1 MTRAGYRPSHELV
14 PLVLSGSRL
23 AIARMISR
31 AEGGYAEASE
41 ALAELYKHTG
51 KAHIVGITGVPGAG
65 KSTLV
70 AALIKSLTQGGR
82 KVGVVAVDP
91 SSPFSGGAILGDRV
105 RMNDAAEANQAF
117 VRSMATRGHLGG
129 LAPAT
134 LQAVDILDAAGYSPI
149 IIETVGVGQDEVEI
163 VSAAHTI
170 VVLSPP
176 GLGDDIQAIKA
187 GILEIADIHV
197 VSKADKPE
205 AASAVAALKGMLAL
219 GGRNGDIPHFAG
231 HRSTP
236 TRGSR
241 NEECPHFSKWTSP
254 VLAVSSVSG
263 EQMELLKATIARHW
277 THLHASGELAERQ
290 RNNCRTRIFNTA
302 RHLFQQQFDERSD
315 ELEQHLQ
322 AVVKRE
328 ADPQAAAHALLGWN
342 KERQK

>member
-1 MTRAGYRPSHELV
+1 MTRASYRPSSELV
-14 PLVLSGSRL
+14 PLVLAGSRL

-31 AEGGYAEASE
+31 AEGGYAEAAD

-70 AALIKSLTQGGR
+70 AALIKALTQDGR

-91 SSPFSGGAILGDRV
+91 SSPFTGGAILGDRV
-105 RMNDAAEANQAF
+105 RMSDAAEANQAF

-134 LQAVDILDAAGYSPI
+134 LHAVDILDAAGYSPI
-149 IIETVGVGQDEVEI
+149 IVETVGVGQDEVEI
-163 VSAAHTI
+163 VSAAHTV

-205 AASAVAALKGMLAL
+205 ASAAVAALKGMLAL
-219 GGRNGDIPHFAG
+219 GAA
-231 HRSTP
+231 RS
-236 TRGSR
+236 G
-241 NEECPHFSKWTSP
+241 SKWTSP

-263 EQMELLKATIARHW
+263 EQMETLKATIAKHW
-277 THLHASGELAERQ
+277 THLHESGEFAERQ

-302 RHLFQQQFDERSD
+302 RHLFQQQFDERAD
-315 ELEQHLQ
+315 ELEKHLQ

>member
-1 MTRAGYRPSHELV
+1 MTSVALFGRAKPPAYIPSLELV
-14 PLVLSGSRL
+14 PQVLAKSRL

-31 AEGGYAEASE
+31 AEGNYAEAAA
-41 ALAELYKHTG
+41 ALAEIYKHTG
-51 KAHIVGITGVPGAG
+51 NAHIIGITGVPGAG

-70 AALIKSLTQGGR
+70 SSLIKSLTSEGR
-82 KVGVVAVDP
+82 HVGVVAVDP

-134 LQAVDILDAAGYSPI
+134 LQAVDVLDAAGYSPI

-163 VSAAHTI
+163 VGAAHTI

-205 AASAVAALKGMLAL
+205 AGATVAALKGMLSL
-219 GGRNGDIPHFAG
+219 GAARPN
-231 HRSTP
+231 STW
-236 TRGSR
+236 T
-241 NEECPHFSKWTSP
+241 CPI
-254 VLAVSSVSG
+254 LAVSSVSG
-263 EQMELLKATIARHW
+263 EQLDKLKSTIGRHW
-277 THLHASGELAERQ
+277 KHLQDSGELADR
-290 RNNCRTRIFNTA
+290 RRHNCRTRIFNMA
-302 RHLFQQQFDERSD
+302 RHSFQQQFEEHADV
-315 ELEQHLQ
+315 LEAQLQ
-322 AVVKRE
+322 AVMKRE
-328 ADPQAAAHALLGWN
+328 ADPQAAAQALLNW
-342 KERQK
+342 KRV

>member
-1 MTRAGYRPSHELV
+1 MSGSGYRPSLELV
-14 PLVLSGSRL
+14 PLVLAGSRL
-23 AIARMISR
+23 AVARMISR
-31 AEGGYAEASE
+31 AEGGYEEAAE

-51 KAHIVGITGVPGAG
+51 KAHIIGMTGVPGAG

-70 AALIKSLTQGGR
+70 ASLIKALAADGH

-105 RMNDAAEANQAF
+105 RMNEAAEANQAF

-163 VSAAHTI
+163 VTAAHTV

-205 AASAVAALKGMLAL
+205 AAAAIAALRGMFAL
-219 GGRNGDIPHFAG
+219 GTA
-231 HRSTP
+231 RSSSGWTP
-236 TRGSR
+236 
-241 NEECPHFSKWTSP
+241 PI
-254 VLAVSSVSG
+254 LAVSSLSG
-263 EQMELLKATIARHW
+263 EHMETLKAAIGKHW
-277 THLHASGELAERQ
+277 AHLQESGELAERQ

-302 RHLFQQQFDERSD
+302 RHLFQQQFAERPE
-315 ELEQHLQ
+315 ELEQHLR
-322 AVVKRE
+322 AVMKRE
-328 ADPQAAAHALLGWN
+328 SDPQTAAQALLGWN
-342 KERQK
+342 EPRPK

>member
-1 MTRAGYRPSHELV
+1 MTKRGAYRPSLELV
-14 PLVLSGSRL
+14 PEILSGSRG

-31 AEGGYAEASE
+31 AEGGYAEAGE
-41 ALAELYKHTG
+41 ALAALYRNAG
-51 KAHIVGITGVPGAG
+51 KAHIIGITGVPGAG

-70 AALIKSLTQGGR
+70 ASLIKALTLSGN
-82 KVGVVAVDP
+82 KVGVVAIDP

-105 RMNDAAEANQAF
+105 RMADAAEANQAF

-205 AASAVAALKGMLAL
+205 AAAAVAALKGMLAL
-219 GGRNGDIPHFAG
+219 GTAK
-231 HRSTP
+231 SAAAWTP
-236 TRGSR
+236 
-241 NEECPHFSKWTSP
+241 P
-254 VLAVSSVSG
+254 VLAVSSLSG
-263 EQMELLKATIARHW
+263 EHMESLKASIDKHR
-277 THLHASGELAERQ
+277 THLHESGELAARQ

-302 RHLFQQQFDERSD
+302 RHLFQQQFDERSED
-315 ELEQHLQ
+315 LETQLQ

-328 ADPQAAAHALLGWN
+328 SDPQSAAQALLGWN

>member
-1 MTRAGYRPSHELV
+1 MTRSEYRPSLELV
-14 PLVLSGSRL
+14 PLVLAGSRL
-23 AIARMISR
+23 AIARLISR
-31 AEGGYAEASE
+31 AESSYAEAAE
-41 ALAELYKHTG
+41 ALAELYKHSG
-51 KAHIVGITGVPGAG
+51 KAHIIGITGVPGAG

-70 AALIKSLTQGGR
+70 ASLIKALTLGGS
-82 KVGVVAVDP
+82 KVGVVAIDP

-205 AASAVAALKGMLAL
+205 AAAAVAALKGMLAL
-219 GGRNGDIPHFAG
+219 GTVKSAW
-231 HRSTP
+231 TP
-236 TRGSR
+236 
-241 NEECPHFSKWTSP
+241 P
-254 VLAVSSVSG
+254 VLAVSSLSG
-263 EQMELLKATIARHW
+263 EHIESLKASIDKHR
-277 THLHASGELAERQ
+277 THLHESGEFVARQ

-302 RHLFQQQFDERSD
+302 RHLFQQQFEERAED
-315 ELEQHLQ
+315 LETQLQ

-328 ADPQAAAHALLGWN
+328 ADPQSAAQVLLGLN

>member
-1 MTRAGYRPSHELV
+1 MTRSEYRPSLELV
-14 PLVLSGSRL
+14 PLVLAGSRL

-31 AEGGYAEASE
+31 AEGSYAEAAE
-41 ALAELYKHTG
+41 ALAELYKHSG
-51 KAHIVGITGVPGAG
+51 KAHIIGITGVPGAG

-70 AALIKSLTQGGR
+70 ASLIKALTLGGA
-82 KVGVVAVDP
+82 KVGVVAIDP

-205 AASAVAALKGMLAL
+205 AAAAVAALKGMLAL
-219 GGRNGDIPHFAG
+219 GTAKSGSAW
-231 HRSTP
+231 TP
-236 TRGSR
+236 
-241 NEECPHFSKWTSP
+241 P
-254 VLAVSSVSG
+254 VLAVSSLFG
-263 EQMELLKATIARHW
+263 EHVESLKASIDKHR
-277 THLHASGELAERQ
+277 THLHESGEFAARQ

-302 RHLFQQQFDERSD
+302 RHLFQEQFEERGD
-315 ELEQHLQ
+315 DLETQLQ

-328 ADPQAAAHALLGWN
+328 ADPQSAAQALLGWN

>member
-1 MTRAGYRPSHELV
+1 MKSGGYIPSLDLV
-14 PLVLSGSRL
+14 PQVLAGSRL

-31 AEGGYAEASE
+31 AEGNYAEASQ
-41 ALAELYKHTG
+41 ALAEIYRHTG
-51 KAHIVGITGVPGAG
+51 KAQILGITGVPGAG

-70 AALIKSLTQGGR
+70 SSLIKALTLGGH
-82 KVGVVAVDP
+82 KVGVVAIDP

-105 RMNDAAEANQAF
+105 RMNESAEANQAF

-163 VSAAHTI
+163 VTAAHTV

-205 AASAVAALKGMLAL
+205 ASAAVAALKGMLAL
-219 GGRNGDIPHFAG
+219 GAT
-231 HRSTP
+231 RS
-236 TRGSR
+236 GSA
-241 NEECPHFSKWTSP
+241 WASP
-254 VLAVSSVSG
+254 VLAVSSASG
-263 EQMELLKATIARHW
+263 EHIESLTAAIGKHW
-277 THLHASGELAERQ
+277 THLQESGELAERQ

-302 RHLFQQQFDERSD
+302 RHLFQQQFDERAED
-315 ELEQHLQ
+315 LEKQLQ

-328 ADPQAAAHALLGWN
+328 SDPATAAHVLLGWN
-342 KERQK
+342 KERPQ